1 MNKIKNYF
9 FNLKQKLLETSVA
22 LKVCFL
28 LLGNIFLPA
37 LISSFG
43 FIFNISINSF
53 TYILSEAILFILY
66 ILFFY
71 NREKKKEFFLSLV
84 ISIIVILASIFVS
97 SKIYDNS
104 VDGWGYHNPAI
115 IKLSE
120 GWNPLYEH
128 YDDENIIGIWSEHY
142 PKVIW
147 LYGATLFSLTNL
159 FFCGYTF
166 NIIIAFATLFLM
178 FDIFRKKT
186 FNIILSIIF
195 SMIITFGTITISQ
208 MFTLYNDGVFGLC
221 ILGLLLLYNGILNK
235 EYKLNMVTILIVS
248 FYLSIL
254 ANIKFNGA
262 LYAFLIAAIYSV
274 ILFIKKELKFNKDI
288 ITYVLTIGFCVC
300 VVASNTYITNA
311 IYHKNIGYPIIG
323 DNKIEI
329 IKQFIPAYIHPDDGN
344 IEAFAKAITSSS
356 FYEYIYSPFYV
367 SEASV
372 YACASTADC
381 RINGFGPLYQSLVI
395 LVIIFTIIYITKQ
408 IRKIIQK
415 EITFELYIKENYY
428 KYIPFLFMII
438 FFLMA
443 PASWWVRYVP
453 FMHAVPLI
461 IVIFFHDDWNKINLS
476 TLIVYSLIVIYLISM
491 LGIGHSMIKQSIYF
505 SNTVNNEIDIIKDY
519 SKEHELNIAPIDSSL
534 IHNSYRQKMT
544 YKYLGNKRISYKLNN
559 TYECKIIRNLD
570 ALAISIV
577 DCSGDESDTNN

>member
-9 FNLKQKLLETSVA
+9 FNLNQKFLETSFA
-22 LKVCFL
+22 LRVCFL

-43 FIFNISINSF
+43 FILNISISSL
-53 TYILSEAILFILY
+53 TYIISEIILIILY
-66 ILFFY
+66 AIFFY
-71 NREKKKEFFLSLV
+71 NKEKKKEFFIPLIVSV
-84 ISIIVILASIFVS
+84 IVIIGSIFIS

-147 LYGATLFSLTNL
+147 LYGATLFKLTNL
-159 FFCGYTF
+159 FFIGYTF

-178 FDIFRKKT
+178 FDILRKKK
-186 FNIILSIIF
+186 FNIILSVVLSLIV
-195 SMIITFGTITISQ
+195 TFGTITISQ

-235 EYKLNMVTILIVS
+235 EFKLNAVTLLIIS

-262 LYAFLIAAIYSV
+262 LYALMIAAIYSI
-274 ILFIKKELKFNKDI
+274 ILLVKKELKWDKFI
-288 ITYVLTIGFCVC
+288 IKYVLTIGFCVC
-300 VVASNTYITNA
+300 VVASNTYIANA

-329 IKQFIPAYIHPDDGN
+329 IDQYIPTYVHPDDGN

-367 SEASV
+367 SEESV
-372 YACASTADC
+372 YLCASTADC

-395 LVIIFTIIYITKQ
+395 LVLAFTMVYVLKQ
-408 IRKIIQK
+408 IKKIINK
-415 EITFELYIKENYY
+415 ELTFKTYIKDNYY

-438 FFLMA
+438 FFLLA

-453 FMHAVPLI
+453 FMHAVPML
-461 IVIFFHDDWNKINLS
+461 IVIFFHDEWDKINLS
-476 TLIVYSLIVIYLISM
+476 TIIAYSMIVLYIISM
-491 LGIGHSMIKQSIYF
+491 FGIGNNMLKQSVDFTNAINYE
-505 SNTVNNEIDIIKDY
+505 VDIAKDY
-519 SKEHELNIAPIDSSL
+519 AKDKELNIAPIDYTL

-544 YKYLGNKRISYKLNN
+544 YKYFENKGISYKLHN
-559 TYECKIIRNLD
+559 TYECKIVRNLD
-570 ALAISIV
+570 ALAVSIV
-577 DCSGDESDTNN
+577 DCSGDNSDKEN

>member
-1 MNKIKNYF
+1 MNKIKNYLF
-9 FNLKQKLLETSVA
+9 KLKQNFLETSMA
-22 LKVCFL
+22 LKLCFL

-37 LISSFG
+37 LLSSFG
-43 FIFNISINSF
+43 FIFNLSINSL
-53 TYILSEAILFILY
+53 TYIVSEVILFSLY
-66 ILFFY
+66 FLFFY
-71 NREKKKEFFLSLV
+71 NREKKKEFFIPLV
-84 ISIIVILASIFVS
+84 ISIIIILASIFIS

-159 FFCGYTF
+159 FFVGYTF
-166 NIIIAFATLFLM
+166 NVIIAFATLFLM
-178 FDIFRKKT
+178 FDIFRKKK
-186 FNIILSIIF
+186 FSIILSSTF

-221 ILGLLLLYNGILNK
+221 ILGLLLLYNGIINK
-235 EYKLNMVTILIVS
+235 EYKLNGVTILIIS
-248 FYLSIL
+248 YYLSIL

-262 LYAFLIAAIYSV
+262 LYALMIAAIYSV
-274 ILFIKKELKFNKDI
+274 ILFIKKELKFNKNLI
-288 ITYVLTIGFCVC
+288 NYVLTIGFCVC

-311 IYHKNIGYPIIG
+311 IYHRNIGYPIIG

-329 IKQFIPAYIHPDDGN
+329 INQFIPAYIHPDDGN

-395 LVIIFTIIYITKQ
+395 LVILFTIIYIAKQ
-408 IRKIIQK
+408 IRKIIKK
-415 EITFELYIKENYY
+415 EITFKSYIKENYY

-438 FFLMA
+438 FFLLA

-453 FMHAVPLI
+453 FMHAVPLMF
-461 IVIFFHDDWNKINLS
+461 IVFFHDDWNKINLS
-476 TLIVYSLIVIYLISM
+476 TLIAYSLIVLYLISM
-491 LGIGHSMIKQSIYF
+491 LGIGNSMIKQSLDF
-505 SNTVNNEIDIIKDY
+505 SNTINYEISIAKDY
-519 SKEHELNIAPIDSSL
+519 SKEHELNIAPIDSIL

-544 YKYLGNKRISYKLNN
+544 YKYLENKGINYKLNN
-559 TYECKIIRNLD
+559 TYECEIIRNLD

-577 DCSGDESDTNN
+577 DCSGDEIDTKN